1 MIRIFQLSL
10 LTALFLILNS
20 CSFAPKKRPPQKATV
35 TVEKL
40 YKSAQVDIKKN
51 RITRGRKKLKTLI
64 EKYPHTDV
72 TDDAYLLLGKSYY
85 DSKNFEAAFNAYI
98 SIVNAQTISPEEA
111 YALYRAAKSLSHLG
125 RYDEALGL
133 TERSMKEMKL
143 NQASL
148 VRIHELRYYLFTQL
162 GDRLDALKSL
172 IFLAKNET
180 DKNQKDRY
188 EIQVID
194 FIETQL
200 SDEELEKVASDR
212 DYGNYRAYAQFKAGT
227 LNFES
232 SDFGRANYY
241 LEEVI
246 DLMPNSDLA
255 ERAQNMINQ
264 IRARRIVNAKTIGV
278 VLPLSGRH
286 ESVAYKTL
294 RGLQLGLGIFG
305 DNKSSFRLAV
315 VDSEDN
321 PDVARRAVEKLV
333 TEDHVISVVGSL
345 LSKTAVAV
353 ASKCNELGV
362 PNITLSQK
370 AGLTDIGDYVFR
382 SALTSDMQV
391 KALVRTAMQKY
402 KMRKFAILYPNDAYG
417 VEYANLFWDEVKNNG
432 GQITAVQPYE
442 SGATSFSPAI
452 QRLSG
457 TFYTESRIDEYKS
470 LLRDWFKEQKRLTSR
485 TSPPSDILPPVT
497 DFDAIFIPDSIKAV
511 GQIAP
516 TLAYHDIKK
525 PRLIGTNLWNSPALA
540 ARAGQYVEGA
550 LFVDGYLKSDQ
561 SFTQTEFYKNY
572 VKTFGERPSLF
583 EAQAYD
589 VGLLLRKLIEEEGE
603 SSRVGLARGLVNLRS
618 LNASLGSIDMTPK
631 RELNRPMFT
640 LTIDKGK
647 ITVIK

>member
-1 MIRIFQLSL
+1 MNRIFQLSL
-10 LTALFLILNS
+10 LTFIFLLLNS
-20 CSFAPKKRPPQKATV
+20 CSFAPKKRPPQKAPV

-40 YKSAQVDIKKN
+40 YKSAQIDIKKN
-51 RITRGRKKLKTLI
+51 RITRGKKKLKSLI
-64 EKYPHTDV
+64 QKYPHTDV
-72 TDDAYLLLGKSYY
+72 TDDAYLLLGNTYY
-85 DSKNFEAAFNAYI
+85 NSKNFEAAYASYI

-111 YALYRAAKSLSHLG
+111 YALYRAAQSLSHLG

-143 NQASL
+143 NNESL
-148 VRIHELRYYLFTQL
+148 IKIYELRYYLFTQL

-172 IFLAKNET
+172 IFLAENES
-180 DKNQKDRY
+180 DKNQKNRY

-200 SDEELEKVASDR
+200 TDDELEKVSSDR
-212 DYGNYRAYAQFKAGT
+212 DFGDYRAYAQFKAGT
-227 LNFES
+227 LYFEASNFGKAS
-232 SDFGRANYY
+232 YY
-241 LEEVI
+241 LEDVT
-246 DLMPNSDLA
+246 DLIPNTDLA
-255 ERAQNMINQ
+255 ERAQNMLNQ
-264 IRARRIVNAKTIGV
+264 IKARRIVNSKTIGV

-286 ESVAYKTL
+286 SSVAYKTL

-333 TEDHVISVVGSL
+333 TEDHVIAVVGSL

-402 KMRKFAILYPNDAYG
+402 NMKKFGILYPNDAYG
-417 VEYANLFWDEVKNNG
+417 VEYASLFWDEVKNNG
-432 GQITAVQPYE
+432 GQITAIQPYE
-442 SGATSFSPAI
+442 TGATSFSPAI
-452 QRLSG
+452 QRLTG
-457 TFYTESRIDEYKS
+457 TFYTESRMDEYKS
-470 LLRDWFKEQKRLTSR
+470 LLKQWFKEQKRLTSR

-516 TLAYHDIKK
+516 TLAYHDVKK
-525 PRLIGTNLWNSPALA
+525 PKLIGTNLWNSPALA

-550 LFVDGYLKSDQ
+550 LFVDGYLKSDK
-561 SFTQTEFYKNY
+561 SFTRTPFYKKY
-572 VKTFGERPSLF
+572 VSTFKERPSLF

-589 VGLLLRKLIEEEGE
+589 VGLLLRKLIEDEGE
-603 SSRVGLARGLVNLRS
+603 SSRVGLARGLVNLRA
-618 LNASLGSIDMTPK
+618 LKASLGTIDMTPK

-647 ITVIK
+647 ITVIE

>member
-1 MIRIFQLSL
+1 MIRIFQLSVL
-10 LTALFLILNS
+10 IFLFSVLNS
-20 CSFAPKKRPPQKATV
+20 CSFTPKKRPPQKASV
-35 TVEKL
+35 NIEKL
-40 YKSAQVDIKKN
+40 YTSAQLDIKKN
-51 RITRGRKKLKTLI
+51 RITRGRKKLKNI
-64 EKYPHTDV
+64 VKNYPHTDI
-72 TDDAYLLLGKSYY
+72 TDDAYLLLGNSYY
-85 DSKNFEAAFNAYI
+85 ESKDFESAYSAYI

-111 YALYRAAKSLSHLG
+111 YALYRAAQSLSHLG

-133 TERSMKEMKL
+133 TERSMREMKL
-143 NQASL
+143 NTASL
-148 VRIHELRYYLFTQL
+148 IRIYELRYYLFTQL
-162 GDRLDALKSL
+162 GDRYDALKSL
-172 IFLAKNET
+172 IYLAQNEPE
-180 DKNQKDRY
+180 KNQKDRY
-188 EIQVID
+188 QIQAVD
-194 FIETQL
+194 FIESQL
-200 SDEELEKVASDR
+200 TDEELEKVASSR
-212 DYGNYRAYAQFKAGT
+212 DFGVYRAYAHFKAGT
-227 LNFES
+227 LYFEN
-232 SDFGRANYY
+232 SDFGKANYY
-241 LEEVI
+241 LDNVI
-246 DLMPNSDLA
+246 DLMPNTDLSD
-255 ERAQNMINQ
+255 RAQNMINQ
-264 IRARRIVNAKTIGV
+264 IRARRIVSPKTIGV

-305 DNKSSFRLAV
+305 NQKSAFRLAV

-333 TEDHVISVVGSL
+333 TEDHVIAVVGSL

-370 AGLTDIGDYVFR
+370 AGLTDIGEYVFR

-402 KMRKFAILYPNDAYG
+402 NMRKFAILYPNDAYG

-432 GQITAVQPYE
+432 GQITAVQTYE
-442 SGATSFSPAI
+442 TGATSFSSAI

-470 LLRDWFKEQKRLTSR
+470 LLRKWFKEQKRLTTR
-485 TSPPSDILPPVT
+485 TSPPSDILPPIT

-525 PRLIGTNLWNSPALA
+525 PKLIGTNLWNSPALA

-550 LFVDGYLKSDQ
+550 LFVDGYLKSDT
-561 SFTQTEFYKNY
+561 SFTQSPFYKKY
-572 VKTFGERPSLF
+572 VSTFNEKPSLF

-589 VGLLLRKLIEEEGE
+589 VGLLLRKIIEEEGE
-603 SSRVGLARGLVNLRS
+603 NSRVGLARGLVKLRAFD
-618 LNASLGSIDMTPK
+618 ASLGSIDMTAK

-647 ITVIK
+647 ITVSE